1 MLETFLKQPDLLR
14 ERRNLSEIDGVYLY
28 KYGVEADYFI
38 VVLDGSATV
47 EVGADGIE
55 VNAGLFSYYGVNAL
69 MEGHETSPEQIIAN
83 ENDMKTYKPE
93 FSLKV
98 NSYCVY
104 LKITRKEWKDAIKKS
119 LLERYYISTNHIVNY
134 TDIKLKNHNQC

>member
-1 MLETFLKQPDLLR
+1 MLETLLKQPDLLR

-38 VVLDGSATV
+38 IVLDGSATV

-69 MEGHETSPEQIIAN
+69 IESHETSPEQIIFN
-83 ENDMKTYKPE
+83 ENEIKPYKPE

-104 LKITRKEWKDAIKKS
+104 LKITRKEWRDAIKKS
-119 LLERYYISTNHIVNY
+119 LL
-134 TDIKLKNHNQC
+134 D

>member
-1 MLETFLKQPDLLR
+1 VLETFLKQPNLLR

-38 VVLDGSATV
+38 VILDGSATV
-47 EVGADGIE
+47 EVGTDAIE
-55 VNAGLFSYYGVNAL
+55 INAGLFSYYGVNAL
-69 MEGHETSPEQIIAN
+69 IEGHETTPEQIIGAEN
-83 ENDMKTYKPE
+83 EIKPYKPE

-104 LKITRKEWKDAIKKS
+104 LKISRKEWKDAIKKT
-119 LLERYYISTNHIVNY
+119 LLERNY
-134 TDIKLKNHNQC
+134 LSANHNVHNPEIKIKN